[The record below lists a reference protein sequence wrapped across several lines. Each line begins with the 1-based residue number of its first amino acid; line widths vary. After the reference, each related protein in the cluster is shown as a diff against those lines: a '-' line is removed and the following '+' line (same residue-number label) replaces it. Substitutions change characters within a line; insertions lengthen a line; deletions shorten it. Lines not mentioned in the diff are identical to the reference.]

1 MRVCIVSASGQNV
14 FFAEL
19 LEAFADGLVGR
30 GVEVEYSVDCFPRA
44 ADDLVCLF
52 VPHEFMPLTHPDA
65 HPTRPQLKRSVAIC
79 TEQPGTT
86 WFEGALA
93 VAGQCGAAIDIN
105 SLGAKA
111 LADRGVR
118 ARLVP
123 LGYVPAWDHWGGAD
137 DHERPVGLTFMG
149 TVTERREQALARCA
163 PILQHHRAALYL
175 YETTDPSPGRSPV
188 FPLRDRRSGMRW
200 PAPTRSSTS
209 TATSSPTWNGS
220 ACSAR

>member
-30 GVEVEYSVDCFPRA
+30 GVEVEHFVDCFPRA
-44 ADDLVCLF
+44 ADDVVCLF

-123 LGYVPAWDHWGGAD
+123 LGYVPAWDHWGGDD

-175 YETTDPSPGRSPV
+175 YETLIPHQADHPY
-188 FPLRDRRSGMRW
+188 FLSGMEKWDALAGAHAILNVHRNELAYMEW
-200 PAPTRSSTS
+200 PP
-209 TATSSPTWNGS
+209 
-220 ACSAR
+220 CSAR